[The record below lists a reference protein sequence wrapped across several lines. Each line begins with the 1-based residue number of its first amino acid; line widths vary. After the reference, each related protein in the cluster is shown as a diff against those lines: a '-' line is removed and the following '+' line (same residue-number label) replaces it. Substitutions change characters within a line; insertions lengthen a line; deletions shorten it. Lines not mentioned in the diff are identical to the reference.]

1 MPDAVLAL
9 PDFFYRGGE
18 QRGAQGGMPVWVCMR
33 APAAGVEANQRGILR
48 KPARQEEE
56 ERAQPAAEKETAP
69 PGGSRAIG
77 AGSSPRAREGIREP
91 LAGARVDSVCVLLD
105 GFKRSR
111 CARQLH
117 IQRVP
122 FVTLGADEASAILKL
137 LGQAR
142 RSTLSVLEEARFLD
156 ELKARGLSLAEMAEG
171 LSRSKAWVS
180 LRLGL
185 LEQMSPVVRQHVF
198 DGDLPVYS
206 WIYTLGPFRRLNGVT
221 GQQVDEFVGAVSG
234 RGLSVR
240 QIEQLA
246 HGYFRGPESF
256 RQELRSGHLTLLLQ
270 QMAAVPADPDGC
282 SEFERILVGDLELIQ
297 TRAGRSGCMK
307 NSGKSTA
314 WTCPTRA

>member
-1 MPDAVLAL
+1 MNDRPERV
-9 PDFFYRGGE
+9 P
-18 QRGAQGGMPVWVCMR
+18 
-33 APAAGVEANQRGILR
+33 AP
-48 KPARQEEE
+48 
-56 ERAQPAAEKETAP
+56 ET
-69 PGGSRAIG
+69 SRAEIELSQLDLRYEG
-77 AGSSPRAREGIREP
+77 HRLRRRDLEDRLLASMAREGIREP

-105 GFKRSR
+105 GFKRYR
-111 CARQLH
+111 CAHQLH
-117 IQRVP
+117 IQRAP

-234 RGLSVR
+234 HGLSVR

-246 HGYFRGPESF
+246 HGYFRGPEAF

-270 QMAAVPADPDGC
+270 QMATVPADPDGC

-297 TRAGRSGCMK
+297 KHAQRVA
-307 NSGKSTA
+307 GKSQDRRLQSRAFFVQCHLLTGGLLSRA
-314 WTCPTRA
+314 KGFLQLLKQLHDRTRQA